1 MGPKT
6 AKTELQLE
14 ALAAAR
20 KKRLRHDSQASVHSL
35 STDFHTIQSFSPLS
49 SSLSSAASSNI
60 NTRSKTASDNSRACI
75 QELQD
80 QLISLGK
87 QLRDSQELASEHAQ
101 ERDQLRYTLSIQDQ
115 RYTRIS
121 AALLATEK
129 KLERNRSH
137 SRTVTKERLRW
148 ERYGRRLG
156 EELEVNLIQRD
167 AAQSSNLDL
176 REKVSACH
184 LT

>member
-1 MGPKT
+1 MGPKS

-20 KKRLRHDSQASVHSL
+20 KKRLRHSSQASAHFL
-35 STDFHTIQSFSPLS
+35 STDCNTIQSFAPLP

-60 NTRSKTASDNSRACI
+60 STRSKTASDNSRACI
-75 QELQD
+75 QELQN

-87 QLRDSQELASEHAQ
+87 QLKDSQELASEHLQ
-101 ERDQLRYTLSIQDQ
+101 ERDQLRHTLSIQDQ

-121 AALLATEK
+121 ATLLATEK

-148 ERYGRRLG
+148 QRYGRRLG
-156 EELEVNLIQRD
+156 EELEVNSIQRD

-176 REKVSACH
+176 QGKVSAC